1 MKRIV
6 LSIVA
11 VLLVA
16 GAAMAD
22 DRKDVKA
29 QINSIKKNNQYIY
42 AEATAASAE
51 EAKEFAEEMLY
62 NNINEWVAK
71 QKCMRNSANI
81 VINNKKEVWSSVDL
95 PRGNMF
101 RSFVYV
107 KKSDIIASDNVT
119 VVKNTSLTEATP
131 ATSSVEKIISDV
143 AWEVA
148 ACSDYSALA
157 AKITDLKTEGRIEKY
172 GRYASLDSP
181 QEYYLAIYNTAGK
194 IVAILSPG
202 QNRININTK
211 NPDSEKNYSGCGAI
225 GFKVK

>member
-6 LSIVA
+6 LLIVA

-71 QKCMRNSANI
+71 QKRMRNSANI

-143 AWEVA
+143 AWRWLHA
-148 ACSDYSALA
+148 A
-157 AKITDLKTEGRIEKY
+157 IIRH
-172 GRYASLDSP
+172 
-181 QEYYLAIYNTAGK
+181 
-194 IVAILSPG
+194 
-202 QNRININTK
+202 
-211 NPDSEKNYSGCGAI
+211 
-225 GFKVK
+225 

>member
-1 MKRIV
+1 MTDKIYEYRDAENWFLGEWGGFNTISGLGNISNDA
-6 LSIVA
+6 LSELSLKVA
-11 VLLVA
+11 KLNTRKCC
-16 GAAMAD
+16 GNCHGDCHSD
-22 DRKDVKA
+22 DR
-29 QINSIKKNNQYIY
+29 NGY
-42 AEATAASAE
+42 
-51 EAKEFAEEMLY
+51 
-62 NNINEWVAK
+62 
-71 QKCMRNSANI
+71 
-81 VINNKKEVWSSVDL
+81 
-95 PRGNMF
+95 
-101 RSFVYV
+101 
-107 KKSDIIASDNVT
+107 NVT

-157 AKITDLKTEGRIEKY
+157 AKITDLKTEGIIEKY